1 MKENSIK
8 KLSAKRTNVV
18 FIIADDHRGEAIQA
32 FGNETVQ
39 TPVLDSLVASG
50 TSCRNMH
57 IFGGLTGALCAPS
70 RACVNTGIPI
80 FRAMIGKD
88 MTNREHSSVIR
99 SDVRLMPQTMREAGY
114 QTHAVG
120 KWHNDKASFTRSFEG
135 GDKLYF
141 HGMSEH
147 TQVPVYD
154 YDPTGAYPK
163 EQEYIETTFSTE
175 LFTDAAVNFIE
186 DYREDRP
193 FFLYVAYTAPHDPRT
208 APEPYAS
215 MYDKANIPL
224 PSNFVR
230 EHPFDTGDMMCRDE
244 KLAQW
249 PREEVEIREH
259 IADYYAMI
267 SHLDAQIG
275 RVVEALKAKG
285 IYDDTLI
292 VYTAD
297 HGLAVGQHGLMG
309 KQNVYEHSVRIPL
322 IFRGPGV
329 PEGKQELALASN
341 IDIFPTVAGL
351 CDVTLPEE
359 TEGIS
364 LCPIFAEESDGIR
377 GIVCSVYRD
386 VQRMVTDGRW
396 KLIRYYRSSVTN
408 TGTERIQLFDLQN
421 DPWETQDL
429 STDPSNA
436 VHIERLASGLASWMQ
451 ACSDILQDKPVIP
464 VTS

>member
-1 MKENSIK
+1 MKEQIKK
-8 KLSAKRTNVV
+8 KLSAERPNVV
-18 FIIADDHRGEAIQA
+18 FIIADDHRGESIGA

-39 TPVLDSLVASG
+39 TPVLDSLAASG
-50 TSCRNMH
+50 TSCRNTH
-57 IFGGLTGALCAPS
+57 IFGGLTGAVCAPS
-70 RACVNTGIPI
+70 RACVNTGISI

-88 MTNREHSSVIR
+88 MMNREHSSVIR
-99 SDVRLMPQTMREAGY
+99 PDVRLMPQTKREAGY

-120 KWHNDKASFTRSFEG
+120 KWHNDKASFARSFEG
-135 GDKLYF
+135 GDKLLF

-147 TQVPVYD
+147 TKVPVHD
-154 YDPTGAYPK
+154 YDPSGAYPK
-163 EQEYIETTFSTE
+163 EQEYIERTFSTE
-175 LFTDAAVNFIE
+175 LFTDSAVKFIE

-215 MYDKANIPL
+215 MYDKAAIPL
-224 PSNFVR
+224 PPNFMR
-230 EHPFDTGDMMCRDE
+230 EHPFDTGDMMVRDE
-244 KLAQW
+244 KLAIM
-249 PREEVEIREH
+249 PRDEGEIREH

-329 PEGKQELALASN
+329 PENKQELALASN

-351 CDVTLPEE
+351 CNIDLPEE
-359 TEGIS
+359 TEGVS
-364 LCPIFAEESDGIR
+364 LCPIFAGKSDGVR

-386 VQRMVTDGRW
+386 TQRMITDGRW
-396 KLIRYYRSSVTN
+396 KLIRYYRSPLTN
-408 TGTERIQLFDLQN
+408 TGTERIQLFDLLN

-429 STDPSNA
+429 SAEPANA
-436 VHIERLASGLASWMQ
+436 GEIERLASGLALWMQ
-451 ACSDILQDKPVIP
+451 ASSDILQNKPVIP